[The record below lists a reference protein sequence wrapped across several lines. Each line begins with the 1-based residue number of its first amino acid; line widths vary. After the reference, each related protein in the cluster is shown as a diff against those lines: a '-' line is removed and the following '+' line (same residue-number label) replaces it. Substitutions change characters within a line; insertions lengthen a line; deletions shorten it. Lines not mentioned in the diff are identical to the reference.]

1 MTKKLDNL
9 YEMDRFLKKYKLLK
23 LTQEDF
29 FFNLNISITGKEIK
43 LIIKTISKEQ
53 YKEQSVAKMTLLV
66 NSTTHLNKA

>member
-9 YEMDRFLKKYKLLK
+9 YEMDSFLKKYKLLK
-23 LTQEDF
+23 LTQDF
-29 FFNLNISITGKEIK
+29 FFDLNISITGKEIK